1 MEILMTVLGGIGLFL
16 FGMSLM
22 TDGLKSLAGESLK
35 QLLSRFT
42 GGKFSAILSGMVL
55 TAVIQ
60 SSSATILMTIGFV
73 SAGLITFT
81 QSLGVIIGTSIGST
95 STGWIVSLV
104 GFQISMGSLALP
116 IIGVGVFLR
125 LFTHGKMSSLG
136 SVMTGFGMLFLGIS
150 VLQDGMAD
158 FSDVFDFTSF
168 NGDRFYHLLLLALI
182 GTVMTV
188 IMQSSSV
195 AVAITLTALYSGAIN
210 FDQGAA
216 LVIGQNIGTTFKAI
230 IAAIGASHAAK
241 RTSVAHIL
249 FNLFT
254 GFVALALFPLL
265 TSAVFKMSD
274 WLDVDDLTIS
284 LALFYTLFN
293 VLGVLMILPF
303 MKPFEKLIA
312 RLVPEKGNPLTIYLD
327 PSVAEVGP
335 VAIEASRRT
344 LMAVHKTLLE
354 AMQELF
360 ATKRETVPF
369 FKKKQLAAEAI
380 QETRAFLRDVQLSV
394 ESEDKQKYERHVSVL
409 HALDHLERLIMA
421 LSETGYLRTIS
432 SSRSLQAVTAQVQ
445 EMIENSLRSMEEGN
459 GENNYLQKV
468 EETSKE
474 IAEIRRSD
482 RKHLLKNAISEE
494 LNVDRAIA
502 KVHALLWLD
511 RISHHL
517 WRILTHLQP

>member
-1 MEILMTVLGGIGLFL
+1 MGVLMTVLGGVGLFL

-35 QLLSRFT
+35 RLLSRFT
-42 GGKFSAILSGMVL
+42 GGTFSAILSGMTL

-73 SAGLITFT
+73 SAGLITFS

-104 GFQISMGSLALP
+104 GFQISMGTLALP
-116 IIGVGVFLR
+116 LIGIGVFLR
-125 LFTHGKMSSLG
+125 LFLHGKLASLG
-136 SVMTGFGMLFLGIS
+136 SVLTGFGMLFLGIS

-158 FSDVFDFTSF
+158 FSNVIDFSTV
-168 NGDRFYHLLLLALI
+168 NGDKFYHLLLLAAVGI
-182 GTVMTV
+182 VMTV

-230 IAAIGASHAAK
+230 IAAVGASHAAK

-254 GFVALALFPLL
+254 GFVALAIFPVL
-265 TSAVFKMSD
+265 TSSVFMIAD
-274 WLDVDDLTIS
+274 WLEISDLTIT
-284 LALFYTLFN
+284 LAIFYTLFN
-293 VLGVLMILPF
+293 VLGVVLILPF
-303 MKPFEKLIA
+303 MKQFEKLIV

-327 PSVAEVGP
+327 PSVTAVAP
-335 VAIEASRRT
+335 VAIESSRRT
-344 LMAVHKTLLE
+344 LMAVYKTLLE

-360 ATKRETVPF
+360 ANKRTTVQF
-369 FKKKQLAAEAI
+369 FKKQQLAAEAI
-380 QETRAFLRDVQLSV
+380 QETRKFLREVQLSV

-432 SSRSLQAVTAQVQ
+432 SSRSLQAVTEQVQ
-445 EMIENSLRSMEEGN
+445 TMIDNSLRSMEDDKG
-459 GENNYLQKV
+459 GNNYLQLV

-517 WRILTHLQP
+517 WRILAHLQP

>member
-1 MEILMTVLGGIGLFL
+1 MTVLGGIGLFL

-116 IIGVGVFLR
+116 IIGIGVFLR

-182 GTVMTV
+182 GIVMTV

-312 RLVPEKGNPLTIYLD
+312 RFVPGKRQ
-327 PSVAEVGP
+327 SVDDLFGP
-335 VAIEASRRT
+335 QCRGGRPRC
-344 LMAVHKTLLE
+344 H
-354 AMQELF
+354 
-360 ATKRETVPF
+360 
-369 FKKKQLAAEAI
+369 
-380 QETRAFLRDVQLSV
+380 
-394 ESEDKQKYERHVSVL
+394 
-409 HALDHLERLIMA
+409 
-421 LSETGYLRTIS
+421 
-432 SSRSLQAVTAQVQ
+432 
-445 EMIENSLRSMEEGN
+445 
-459 GENNYLQKV
+459 
-468 EETSKE
+468 
-474 IAEIRRSD
+474 
-482 RKHLLKNAISEE
+482 
-494 LNVDRAIA
+494 
-502 KVHALLWLD
+502 
-511 RISHHL
+511 
-517 WRILTHLQP
+517 

>member
-1 MEILMTVLGGIGLFL
+1 M
-16 FGMSLM
+16 
-22 TDGLKSLAGESLK
+22 
-35 QLLSRFT
+35 
-42 GGKFSAILSGMVL
+42 
-55 TAVIQ
+55 
-60 SSSATILMTIGFV
+60 
-73 SAGLITFT
+73 
-81 QSLGVIIGTSIGST
+81 
-95 STGWIVSLV
+95 
-104 GFQISMGSLALP
+104 
-116 IIGVGVFLR
+116 
-125 LFTHGKMSSLG
+125 
-136 SVMTGFGMLFLGIS
+136 
-150 VLQDGMAD
+150 
-158 FSDVFDFTSF
+158 
-168 NGDRFYHLLLLALI
+168 I

-241 RTSVAHIL
+241 KTSVAHIL

-265 TSAVFKMSD
+265 TSAVFTMSD

-445 EMIENSLRSMEEGN
+445 R
-459 GENNYLQKV
+459 
-468 EETSKE
+468 
-474 IAEIRRSD
+474 
-482 RKHLLKNAISEE
+482 
-494 LNVDRAIA
+494 
-502 KVHALLWLD
+502 
-511 RISHHL
+511 
-517 WRILTHLQP
+517 